1 MAVDLAMQLVAR
13 RHDAGALALPLGEP
27 APARGAGEIVG
38 IGFSHAV
45 AELLEGALHV
55 AREARLDRFAQLGIL
70 LARDLV
76 HDRRGHAGLL
86 ELGEG
91 LPGIDG
97 IELLL
102 VAHQHHA
109 RDAEPVCD
117 PEQIPGL
124 TGGGERALVDHQHGL
139 SEGGAKIALAL
150 AAKPPLGNS
159 VVESWNAALPARKMR
174 PLR

>member
-102 VAHQHHA
+102 VAHQH
-109 RDAEPVCD
+109 
-117 PEQIPGL
+117 
-124 TGGGERALVDHQHGL
+124 GL